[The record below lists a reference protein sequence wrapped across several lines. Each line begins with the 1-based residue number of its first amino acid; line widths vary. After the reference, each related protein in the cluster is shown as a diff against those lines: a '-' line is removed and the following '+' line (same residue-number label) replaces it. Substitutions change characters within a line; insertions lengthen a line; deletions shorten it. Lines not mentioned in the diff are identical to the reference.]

1 MTSITDRLEQI
12 NKIGETALLHPCD
25 TPSGDVCSLSH
36 IHSRSTYDAVS
47 YLVRHGLAVLR
58 VRHEGAT
65 LHQFLHEEDLSV
77 LRVINDL
84 RGGEEGVGERARV
97 RGGEGVS

>member
-1 MTSITDRLEQI
+1 MT
-12 NKIGETALLHPCD
+12 
-25 TPSGDVCSLSH
+25 TPTGDACSLSH
-36 IHSRSTYDAVS
+36 THSRSTFDAVS

-77 LRVINDL
+77 LRVVNDL
-84 RGGEEGVGERARV
+84 RGG
-97 RGGEGVS
+97 GGEGVSYRRGQLLSNEA